1 MSRSRSVPSSR
12 ESTAASTAAPPLMR
26 CSPFSTRSPRCTTQ
40 SEEQFRELGTV
51 IEGMPLIG
59 SGGLGSRVWS
69 SPAITV
75 IGIDVQSGGTQGLRV
90 AAVVPGGPAASAGLR
105 VGDIIMSIDGEAA
118 VSTDQL
124 MAVTLATRAGD
135 RVQIGYERSGSRGS
149 ATIILVA
156 RQ

>member
-1 MSRSRSVPSSR
+1 
-12 ESTAASTAAPPLMR
+12 
-26 CSPFSTRSPRCTTQ
+26 
-40 SEEQFRELGTV
+40 V

-59 SGGLGSRVWS
+59 GGGLSSRVWS

-75 IGIDVQSGGTQGLRV
+75 IGIDVQGGGTGLRV

>member
-1 MSRSRSVPSSR
+1 
-12 ESTAASTAAPPLMR
+12 
-26 CSPFSTRSPRCTTQ
+26 
-40 SEEQFRELGTV
+40 
-51 IEGMPLIG
+51 MPLIG